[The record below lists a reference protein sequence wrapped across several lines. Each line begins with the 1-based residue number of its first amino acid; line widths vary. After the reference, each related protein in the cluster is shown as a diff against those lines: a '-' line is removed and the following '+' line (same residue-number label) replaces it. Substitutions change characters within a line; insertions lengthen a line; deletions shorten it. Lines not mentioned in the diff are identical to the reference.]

1 MTALLALL
9 PVLLMWIVGSFF
21 GLGPVRARKD
31 KQ

>member
-9 PVLLMWIVGSFF
+9 PVLLIWIFGSFF
-21 GLGPVRARKD
+21 GLGPVLARKD